1 MEANQPVNHQNST
14 EVNVNA
20 RDLLDQ
26 YFTRLEAGDFVEAAN
41 CFSESA
47 RYSHP
52 PYSDEPAGSA
62 RHEALGR
69 EEILRLFRRRG
80 MRSTHHKITAIA
92 NVDDRYFI
100 SGTVTD
106 SAGSVVGSFLSE
118 ATFDAKT
125 SQFTSYAAYSSRPA
139 VWAANDES

>member
-1 MEANQPVNHQNST
+1 M
-14 EVNVNA
+14 NA
-20 RDLLDQ
+20 RDLLDL
-26 YFTRLEAGDFVEAAN
+26 YFSRLESGDFVGAAN

-52 PYSDEPAGSA
+52 PYADEPAGSA

-69 EEILRLFRRRG
+69 EEILSLFRRRG
-80 MRSTHHKITAIA
+80 LRSTHHEITAIA

-106 SAGSVVGSFLSE
+106 PEGSVVGSFLSE
-118 ATFDAKT
+118 ATFDAEAN
-125 SQFTSYAAYSSRPA
+125 QFTSYAAYSSRPA